1 MIPYQVVH
9 QSFIW
14 IHDHGFTFT
23 CGDILYKIEKSSLK
37 VNLSVCLFE
46 TLVSLWKWS
55 TLARKSCFLINTHL
69 CYSRTPLH
77 LCVNNL
83 QNLEVSYVLVEYG
96 ARIEENDFEGIRPV
110 DLRLV
115 SFFVWCNFLQKAYS
129 INPLSANSTKWSN
142 TLKQFVGN
150 TVRDQTRSDL
160 AESSR

>member
-23 CGDILYKIEKSSLK
+23 CGDVLYKIEKSSLK
-37 VNLSVCLFE
+37 VNLSICLFE

-115 SFFVWCNFLQKAYS
+115 SFFVWCNFLRKAS
-129 INPLSANSTKWSN
+129 VL
-142 TLKQFVGN
+142 TL
-150 TVRDQTRSDL
+150 
-160 AESSR
+160 